1 MPHCENE
8 ECTVEVKPE
17 ELYED
22 GSTRK
27 LLCERCANKVPLVKM
42 PNGTKILGRE
52 FDYGIAYTSED
63 GLKAHARLG
72 GAKISLHVEQSEF
85 NKLFGTE

>member
-8 ECTVEVKPE
+8 ECAVEVKPE

-22 GSTRK
+22 GETGSLICK
-27 LLCERCANKVPLVKM
+27 KCASRVPLVKM
-42 PNGTKILGRE
+42 PHNTKLLGRE

-72 GAKISLHVEQSEF
+72 GARISLHVEQSEF
-85 NKLFGTE
+85 NKIFGTE